1 MIIYLHGFNSSSSSS
16 KAQSFQ
22 SRLKKTKPSESL
34 LIPDLPLSTQGVICL
49 LEDLMSK
56 NKVKGLIGSSMG
68 GFYACYFANK
78 YNTKGVYINP
88 VVDKHLDGM
97 RDIVGEHK
105 NFNNKNIDSFSLKD
119 YQDLFKYVSP
129 KLKKPSDHFLLAQ
142 SGDEVLDQNIS
153 FDKFKKCKISY
164 TKGGNHQYN
173 GFEDKIEEIINF
185 LS

>member
-16 KAQSFQ
+16 KAQSFK
-22 SRLKKTKPSESL
+22 SCLKKTKPNESL
-34 LIPDLPLSTQGVICL
+34 LIPNLPLSTQRVICL
-49 LEDLMSK
+49 LEHLMTK
-56 NKVKGLIGSSMG
+56 NKIKGLIGSSMG

-97 RDIVGEHK
+97 GDIVGEHK
-105 NFNNKNIDSFSLKD
+105 NFNNKNIDSFSLQD
-119 YQDLFKYVSP
+119 YKDLFKYVSP
-129 KLKKPSDHFLLAQ
+129 NLKKPSDHFLLAQ

-153 FDKFKKCKISY
+153 YDKFKKCKISF
-164 TKGGNHQYN
+164 TKGGNHQSD